1 MQSFENRGSKFQSP
15 NIQMGALTLRVS
27 QSRSVKGRSGAEGNT
42 LITGTEAKLCGQGLQ
57 AVHRDRKHTEE
68 KRRKGRAQLGRQ
80 EAREE
85 GPTGRAQPSDPRG
98 PRPAPC
104 PLGAP
109 RAGLADKGVEGM
121 NPPPVFPAGQP
132 PLPSF

>member
-57 AVHRDRKHTEE
+57 AVHDTRNGAQVGGLEE
-68 KRRKGRAQLGRQ
+68 SAWG
-80 EAREE
+80 EE
-85 GPTGRAQPSDPRG
+85 RG
-98 PRPAPC
+98 
-104 PLGAP
+104 L
-109 RAGLADKGVEGM
+109 DE
-121 NPPPVFPAGQP
+121 
-132 PLPSF
+132 